1 MKISLGQYKRFVGQL
16 LILAIFGS
24 VAQMAIAAQP
34 KLVQSRSNPVVS
46 QRLNDQLAVIPSDST
61 VAVWIFFTDKGF
73 TGQTGFAKARV
84 QAENILTERSRDRR
98 ANRGQNSLEIQ
109 YEDIPVYTKYVQR
122 IEAISGVQDVRTKT
136 RWFNGISA
144 NVSPSAVS
152 QIALLSFVR
161 EIREVNSFQYS
172 APDDKLKSSQMDFTL
187 PKTSANLDYGP
198 SYSQL
203 EQINVVAAHNAGY
216 TGKGVL
222 VLMLD
227 TGFYL
232 DHESI
237 SPDRVVAQY
246 DFINEDSVTQNQ
258 PGDPGGQD
266 SHGTSTF
273 SALGG
278 AADGKLYGP
287 AYQCEFLLAKTEIED
302 QEIRVEEDYF
312 VAGLEWGDSLGADLV
327 SSSLGYLDWYSF
339 QDLDGQTAITTK
351 GVNRAIARG
360 MTVVTAAGNE
370 NGTEWNHIITPADAM
385 YAISCGAVNLKG
397 IIASFSSHGPTYDG
411 RIKPEV
417 VARGVATYCAS
428 NSGRA
433 AYHNG
438 YGTSLSTPLVGGAA
452 ALVLQAHPNWSPLQ
466 VRRALMSTADNAADP
481 DNVYGWGLI
490 DVMAAI
496 NYVQPEQQ
504 PVTATHNFP
513 NPFSPGYIT
522 TIQYRFAK
530 SVLQKH
536 TGVPITIKIYDLLGR
551 QVTTLKDANQSMY
564 VTWDGTNGEGNHV
577 ASGLYLYSV
586 QLGDASDHGKI
597 VFIR

>member
-1 MKISLGQYKRFVGQL
+1 MKLSPGLYKRFVGQL
-16 LILAIFGS
+16 FILAILGFI
-24 VAQMAIAAQP
+24 AQTVTAAQP
-34 KLVQSRSNPVVS
+34 KLVQFRSNPVVS
-46 QRLNDQLAVIPSDST
+46 QRLQAQLSAIPSDST

-73 TGQTGFAKARV
+73 ADQAGFAKARV
-84 QAENILTERSRDRR
+84 RAENVLTTRSKERR

-109 YEDIPVYTKYVQR
+109 YEDIPVHKEYVQQ
-122 IEAISGVQDVRTKT
+122 IHAISGVQNMRTRT
-136 RWFNGISA
+136 RWFNGIS
-144 NVSPSAVS
+144 VDVLSSAVA
-152 QIALLSFVR
+152 QIALLPFVR
-161 EIREVNSFQYS
+161 EVRAVNSFRYKR
-172 APDDKLKSSQMDFTL
+172 PDEHSNSTQMDAVL
-187 PKTSANLDYGP
+187 PKISAELNYGP

-216 TGKGVL
+216 TGKGIL

-232 DHESI
+232 DHESV
-237 SPDRVVAQY
+237 SRDRVVAQY
-246 DFINEDSVTQNQ
+246 DFINKDSVTQNQ
-258 PGDPGGQD
+258 PGDPAGQD
-266 SHGTSTF
+266 GHGTSTF

-287 AYQCEFLLAKTEIED
+287 AYQCDFLLAKTEIEN
-302 QEIRVEEDYF
+302 QEIRVEEDYY
-312 VAGLEWGDSLGADLV
+312 VAALEWGDSLGADLV

-339 QDLDGQTAITTK
+339 KDINGQIAITTK

-360 MTVVTAAGNE
+360 ITVVTAAGNE
-370 NGTEWNHIITPADAM
+370 NGTEWNHIISPADAL
-385 YAISCGAVNLKG
+385 YVISCGAVNLKD

-428 NSGRA
+428 NSGPA

-438 YGTSLSTPLVGGAA
+438 YGTSLSTPLVGGAT
-452 ALVLQAHPNWSPLQ
+452 ALVLQAHPDWSPLQ
-466 VRRALMSTADNAADP
+466 ARRALMNTADNAENP
-481 DNVYGWGLI
+481 DNIYGWGLI

-496 NYVQPEQQ
+496 NYIQPEQQ
-504 PVTATHNFP
+504 PVSTSQNYP

-536 TGVPITIKIYDLLGR
+536 IGIPIKVKIYDLLGR
-551 QVTTLKDANQSMY
+551 QVATLKDENQLMY
-564 VTWDGTNGEGNHV
+564 VTWDGTNGNGYLV
-577 ASGLYLYSV
+577 ASGLYFYSV
-586 QLGDASDHGKI
+586 QLGEATDHGKI
-597 VFIR
+597 IFIR